1 VTTSFSRWLE
11 YFDVSQFMP
20 HGHCYQWRP
29 DLVAMHAISDA
40 VITVSYFSIPIAL
53 TYVVYRSNNRLPF
66 HKVFLLFSIFIL
78 ACGTTHLLEIVNIW
92 RSEYYLSGVAKVVTA
107 IASIATALSLI
118 PILPKVVIRFE
129 DDRVL

>member
-1 VTTSFSRWLE
+1 
-11 YFDVSQFMP
+11 MP

-107 IASIATALSLI
+107 IASIATALALI
-118 PILPKVVIRFE
+118 PILPKIVIRFE